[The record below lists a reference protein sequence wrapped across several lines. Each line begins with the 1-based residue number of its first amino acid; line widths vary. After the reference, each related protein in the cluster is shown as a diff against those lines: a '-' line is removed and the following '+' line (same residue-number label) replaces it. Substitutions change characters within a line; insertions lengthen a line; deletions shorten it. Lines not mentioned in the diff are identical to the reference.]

1 MPSHNLRMIRP
12 RQGSLNLFHPLSLT
26 VWPEHV
32 QSFRNWVFFLCPP
45 NSFFSCLF
53 LTQLSLQLASWRVI
67 SGPDIPAAP
76 CRVPTESASPSW
88 NPNPHLPIPSL
99 EHSAFGESS
108 KIGLLSDPRRQ
119 ELGDCSDGE
128 YCSGGG
134 YRRIYLAI
142 LCRIGLHPF
151 IFGNRISPRTTLHF
165 SDPYTHNNVT
175 EANERWQS
183 NSLQTTQNVIIYFHF
198 CQNL

>member
-1 MPSHNLRMIRP
+1 MYKAFEIGSFFFV
-12 RQGSLNLFHPLSLT
+12 RQI
-26 VWPEHV
+26 V
-32 QSFRNWVFFLCPP
+32 
-45 NSFFSCLF
+45 FFSCLF

-88 NPNPHLPIPSL
+88 NPNPHLSVPPL

-142 LCRIGLHPF
+142 LCRIVLLSSELGCTQF

-165 SDPYTHNNVT
+165 SDPYTHKNAT
-175 EANERWQS
+175 KANETCQN
-183 NSLQTTQNVIIYFHF
+183 NSLQTTQNIIIYSIF